1 MYYANWTVCYLLLF
15 LLDIIN
21 FYTFLNLRYFVIYDI
36 SLELLRYLVYIEQTD
51 SMPRLET

>member
-15 LLDIIN
+15 LLVIIN
-21 FYTFLNLRYFVIYDI
+21 FYTFLNLRYFVIYEF
-36 SLELLRYLVYIEQTD
+36 SLELLRYLVYIEQAD